1 MTTYDVAEMLGG
13 GQVLVGRVIRS
24 DLDLV
29 EAVRDGL
36 PASAVAAVIR
46 QSALSIEE
54 VERLVFHNGAAAERM
69 ADSRLTPDESDR
81 LARVARIT
89 TLANETVGE
98 PERAACWIRT
108 PNRALAGA
116 VPIDLLASGEGARL
130 VEETLLR
137 LAHGIFA

>member
-13 GQVLVGRVIRS
+13 GRVFVGRVIRS

-36 PASAVAAVIR
+36 PAGAVAAVIEG
-46 QSALSIEE
+46 SALSSHE
-54 VERLVFHNGAAAERM
+54 VEHLVFGDRGV
-69 ADSRLTPDESDR
+69 ADRTPCGKLTPDESDR

-89 TLANETVGE
+89 TLANETIGD
-98 PERAACWIRT
+98 PDRAAEWLRT
-108 PNRALAGA
+108 ANRALGGA
-116 VPIDLLASGEGARL
+116 VPIQLLGSGEGARI
-130 VEETLLR
+130 VEETLIQ